1 MSDDPIDTKIASI
14 ALDEVGTADFERFGQ
29 SFYSEVEGFSF
40 VPLGGT
46 GDGGADGLLDR
57 SVFESGDKSRILQI
71 SKQTGTRTK
80 VNQTI
85 ERLKQFGRQPSSL
98 TYLTSQSVQNLDQ
111 EEDYLSDRHGIRV
124 RIRDRRYIE
133 SHVNHSAGTRQAAK
147 TFLLP
152 AAAFLN
158 DLGSRPIISQ
168 SDQLPAVALCAFVG
182 QEIDNRRGNSALLES
197 VTDSLILWAL
207 NDTDPDLG
215 IFKSRQQLLTD
226 IETALPA
233 AKTFIR
239 GVFDNRL
246 ERLSEKK
253 GTEGRKINRYNKE
266 DKFCLPFETRQ
277 LVASETADD
286 LGLKQR
292 VTEIFKSR
300 LLKYFPET
308 DENLFQDILRVCHNS
323 IEITF
328 EKKGLELVKFISDT
342 ESGEANFT
350 LDDFV
355 VKSIESITELSGS
368 EFQLVR
374 SICLEILRGAFYE
387 SEPDERIYFQK
398 LSRTYTF
405 LFIIKNEPRVVEYFQ
420 SMTSQFV
427 LYIGSDI
434 LVRALS
440 EIFLEPEDQM
450 TVNLLKI
457 LAASGSKLV
466 LTDKTID
473 EIGGNIRKANN
484 IYTNDVMPYEQF
496 MKPDISRNINHI
508 LIRAY
513 FYAKQNDSKCKLSG
527 WKDYL
532 NQFADYEEIIRRKN
546 DSLREYLCKKFKL
559 EFETIK
565 DMEKGVDATE
575 LAELTSEV
583 MRVKKYPPQDEAL
596 AYNDALQVLRI
607 YERRRESGD
616 RPSSNPLGF
625 RVWWLTQESRIKG
638 ATGAT
643 VKKHGGR
650 YLMRPEFLLSFL
662 DVLPSLEEVRK
673 SFGSIFPTILGI
685 RLSNRIS
692 EGDFA
697 GFLKKYSDIA
707 GVDPARAEVML
718 ADYSNK
724 LKSDHSR
731 EYELKYN
738 SIV

>member
-1 MSDDPIDTKIASI
+1 MSDDPIDAKIAAI
-14 ALDEVGTADFERFGQ
+14 ALNEVGTSDFERFGQ
-29 SFYSEVEGFSF
+29 SFYSEVEGLDF
-40 VPLGGT
+40 VPLGGA
-46 GDGGADGLLDR
+46 GDGGADGLIDR
-57 SVFESGDKSRILQI
+57 SVFESSDQSRVLQI
-71 SKQTGTRTK
+71 SKQVGTRAK
-80 VNQTI
+80 VNATI
-85 ERLKQFGRQPSSL
+85 ERLKEFGRTPASL

-111 EEDYLSDRHGIRV
+111 EEDYLSERHGIRV

-133 SHVNHSAGTRQAAK
+133 SHVNHSVGTRQAAR

-158 DLGSRPIISQ
+158 DLGSRPIISA

-207 NDTDPDLG
+207 NDTDPEQG
-215 IFKSRQQLLTD
+215 VFKTRQQLLTD

-233 AKTFIR
+233 ARTFIR

-246 ERLSEKK
+246 EKLSEKS
-253 GTEGRKINRYNKE
+253 GTVGRKINKYNKE

-277 LVASETADD
+277 LVALETADD

-292 VTEIFKSR
+292 VTDIFKIR

-308 DENLFQDILRVCHNS
+308 QERLFEDILRVCHNS

-342 ESGEANFT
+342 ESGDNNFT

-355 VKSIESITELSGS
+355 VKSIESITDFSGS

-420 SMTSQFV
+420 SMTAQFV

-434 LVRALS
+434 LIRAIS
-440 EIFLEPEDQM
+440 EYFLESEDQM

-457 LAASGSKLV
+457 LSASGSKLV
-466 LTDKTID
+466 LTEKTID

-484 IYTNDVMPYEQF
+484 IYHHDVLPYEQF
-496 MKPDISRNINHI
+496 MKPDIARNINHI

-513 FYAKQNDSKCKLSG
+513 FYAKQTSSNIKLSG
-527 WKDYL
+527 WKDYV
-532 NQFADYEEIIRRKN
+532 NQFADYDEIVRRKN
-546 DSLREYLCKKFKL
+546 DSLREYLCKKFNL
-559 EFETIK
+559 EYETIS
-565 DMEKGVDATE
+565 DMEKGVDTAE
-575 LAELTSEV
+575 LTELTSEV

-607 YERRRESGD
+607 YDRRRASGD
-616 RPSSNPLGF
+616 RPSANPLGF
-625 RVWWLTQESRIKG
+625 RVWWLTQESKIKG

-643 VKKHGGR
+643 VKKNGGR

-662 DVLPSLEEVRK
+662 DVLPSLDEVRK

-697 GFLKKYSDIA
+697 GFLKKYSDLA

-718 ADYSNK
+718 ASYSNR
-724 LKSDHSR
+724 LKSDSSR
-731 EYELKYN
+731 DYEVKFR
-738 SIV
+738 SVV